1 MTTSETSDRTTLK
14 FNYANKHKTSSK
26 TFEEA
31 YSITFTDPK
40 SNHSNL
46 DYLESKWINLLQAN
60 ININK
65 TILPFYR

>member
-1 MTTSETSDRTTLK
+1 MTNSETNDRAALK
-14 FNYANKHKTSSK
+14 FNYVNKHVTSNK

-31 YSITFTDPK
+31 YSIIFTH
-40 SNHSNL
+40 STSTHSNL
-46 DYLESKWINLLQAN
+46 DYLESKWVNLLQAS

>member
-1 MTTSETSDRTTLK
+1 M
-14 FNYANKHKTSSK
+14 FNIND
-26 TFEEA
+26 
-31 YSITFTDPK
+31 TFTDST

-46 DYLESKWINLLQAN
+46 DYLESKWVNLLQAN